1 MKLGVAIP
9 CFINHIE
16 QCYALLESINQQTRI
31 PDQVVVSCSSSKST
45 DFIKR
50 EYKFPLIVIT
60 TEDKQIAAQN
70 RNAAAKLLD
79 TDIIAFMDADDIMH
93 PQRLEIIE
101 RAIEGGADIV
111 LHNYFYDNE
120 CELPFPHIN
129 NDYIMI
135 NVLEQCISGCIKFKS
150 GGPIFRIHHSQVS
163 VPRRIFEKVQFSV
176 EAVGKEDCVFCH
188 NIFDI
193 PNIQSAFIP
202 WQLSKYTPSRTSLG
216 Q

>member
-16 QCYALLESINQQTRI
+16 QCYVLLESINQQTRI
-31 PDQVVVSCSSSKST
+31 PDQVVVSCSSSKET

-93 PQRLEIIE
+93 PQRIEILL
-101 RAIEGGADIV
+101 RVVA
-111 LHNYFYDNE
+111 F
-120 CELPFPHIN
+120 
-129 NDYIMI
+129 
-135 NVLEQCISGCIKFKS
+135 
-150 GGPIFRIHHSQVS
+150 
-163 VPRRIFEKVQFSV
+163 
-176 EAVGKEDCVFCH
+176 
-188 NIFDI
+188 NIDRLI
-193 PNIQSAFIP
+193 
-202 WQLSKYTPSRTSLG
+202 RLG
-216 Q
+216 QECVILIIIKITRVSD